1 LLVLTIFEGP
11 GFAGA
16 FLLWYASIMTKTT
29 DKPTRLMPS
38 ATPTE
43 AEIAAWAALPRDEQ
57 VRRYQELF
65 QHPDCN
71 MFTTD
76 TPDEILAAARQRV
89 AARRHG

>member
-1 LLVLTIFEGP
+1 MP
-11 GFAGA
+11 
-16 FLLWYASIMTKTT
+16 KTT
-29 DKPTRLMPS
+29 DKLARALPS

-71 MFTTD
+71 TFTTD